1 MAGRIG
7 GDEFMLFMGGIKDAD
22 QLTRFADRVYRAL
35 KDNPDFNATCSMG
48 IAVGRT
54 GNISYEE
61 MFGMAD
67 HALYQAKANGKN
79 KYHIEYI
86 PGEAAEDGNS
96 ESSEPAKS
104 SGDIL

>member
-1 MAGRIG
+1 M
-7 GDEFMLFMGGIKDAD
+7 
-22 QLTRFADRVYRAL
+22 
-35 KDNPDFNATCSMG
+35 DNPDFNATCSMG

-86 PGEAAEDGNS
+86 PGEAAENGNS
-96 ESSEPAKS
+96 ESSEPANLPGIYCNNVCIPIKTAS
-104 SGDIL
+104 EPEWLPGT

>member
-1 MAGRIG
+1 
-7 GDEFMLFMGGIKDAD
+7 
-22 QLTRFADRVYRAL
+22 
-35 KDNPDFNATCSMG
+35 
-48 IAVGRT
+48 
-54 GNISYEE
+54 

-86 PGEAAEDGNS
+86 PGEAAENGNS